1 MFMYV
6 CMYVCMY
13 VWKNQ
18 QFKAK
23 FVVFR
28 SRQFPKVK

>member
-1 MFMYV
+1 MMTV
-6 CMYVCMY
+6 LQLISSIVALR
-13 VWKNQ
+13 KS
-18 QFKAK
+18 AK

>member
-1 MFMYV
+1 LR
-6 CMYVCMY
+6 
-13 VWKNQ
+13 KSDQ

-28 SRQFPKVK
+28 SRQFPKVKQLH